1 MRFIT
6 CEYQQQRHLGVSQGD
21 TAILPALAGETL
33 NDIVELIV
41 GGPGAWK
48 RYRDLISRLPS
59 SCRVPL
65 TQTRLLAPIPRPRK
79 NILCL
84 GLNYADHA
92 AESSAARGR
101 EISAP
106 DHMVVFTKAVTSVT
120 GPTEDI
126 PCDDA
131 VTSQLDWEVEL
142 AVVIGLPGRH
152 IPEDRA
158 MDHVFG
164 YTVINDLSARD
175 LQFRHKQYFLGKSLD
190 HGCPMGP
197 WIVTPDE
204 IPDPQELDLRCWVN
218 GQLKQQGNTRQQIF
232 SVATTIATLSLG
244 MTLEAGDVIATGT
257 PAGVGFARNPPEF
270 LRPGDLVECEV
281 AGIGRLHNRIVREN

>member
-6 CEYQQQRHLGVSQGD
+6 CEYQQRRHIGVAQHD
-21 TAILPALAGETL
+21 TAILPGLAGETL
-33 NDIVELIV
+33 NDMLELIA
-41 GGPGAWK
+41 GGPSAWR
-48 RYRDLISRLPS
+48 RYRDRIPQLPS
-59 SCRVPL
+59 ACHVPL
-65 TQTRLLAPIPRPRK
+65 DRIRLLAPIPRPRK
-79 NILCL
+79 NIICL

-92 AESSAARGR
+92 AESSAAWGR
-101 EISAP
+101 KTSLP

-120 GPTEDI
+120 GPYDDI
-126 PCDDA
+126 PCDDN
-131 VTSQLDWEVEL
+131 VTQQLDWEVEL
-142 AVVIGLPGRH
+142 AVVIGRGGRH
-152 IPEDRA
+152 ISAEHA
-158 MDHVFG
+158 MEHVFG

-197 WIVTPDE
+197 WIVTADE
-204 IPDPQELDLRCWVN
+204 ITNPQELELRCWVN

-232 SVATTIATLSLG
+232 TVAETIATLSQG

-270 LRPGDLVECEV
+270 LRPGDLVECDV
-281 AGIGRLHNRIVREN
+281 GSIGKLINRIVTG